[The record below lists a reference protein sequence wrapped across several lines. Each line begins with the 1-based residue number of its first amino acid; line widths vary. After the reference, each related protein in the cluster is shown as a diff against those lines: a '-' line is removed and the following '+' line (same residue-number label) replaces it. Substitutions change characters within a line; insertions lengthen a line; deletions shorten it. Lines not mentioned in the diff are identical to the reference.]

1 MVGPVRTTTLPDL
14 EVTVRITTHI
24 LFPVMRLGVW
34 ELRDLFQ
41 LDAAATGIKIT
52 FFVQK
57 KMTHLLEVVV
67 LKQNFRYYVILLT
80 LAPVR
85 TMFVKLILT
94 AYYIILIRLVL

>member
-52 FFVQK
+52 FFV
-57 KMTHLLEVVV
+57 
-67 LKQNFRYYVILLT
+67 
-80 LAPVR
+80 
-85 TMFVKLILT
+85 
-94 AYYIILIRLVL
+94 